1 MERPHAFS
9 YMLLSLQV
17 IFRKRALWLAAL
29 LRKIK
34 RHVATCL
41 FIRTC
46 WAVICLWHCT
56 CVNVCAEFMCVDLCF
71 IDYSLYNYSLYSAYI
86 IVSIVH
92 TFTHGRCILSHF
104 MWVCVCGHAFTHIK
118 CILSHFMRV
127 SVCIHIYSCLDSP
140 KMLLIVF
147 YVSECVCCRDLIWSL
162 NM

>member
-71 IDYSLYNYSLYSAYI
+71 IDYSLYNYSFYSAYI

-92 TFTHGRCILSHF
+92 TFTHVKCILSHF
-104 MWVCVCGHAFTHIK
+104 MWVGVCGHAFTHIK
-118 CILSHFMRV
+118 CIAFYV
-127 SVCIHIYSCLDSP
+127 SVCVWACIHSY
-140 KMLLIVF
+140 KMHFVAF
-147 YVSECVCCRDLIWSL
+147 HESECVYTYIFMFRFT
-162 NM
+162 